1 MGKRNKSTRI
11 SITYFENKLSLNRF
25 LRRFL
30 DTPEDVEDT
39 LHETFLKAY
48 QAERSNSIKSH
59 RSYLFRTAK
68 NLALNKI
75 ESRQIRQ
82 THTVGDIESL
92 PVKTE
97 NVNDLEQRAIIEE
110 RLEWALQA
118 IANLPTRVREVYVLS
133 KVHGLK
139 QKDIAKQLG
148 ITESTVEKH
157 IARGLMLITE
167 DLYEKNREHLTQMES
182 TGKGKTHDTGS

>member
-1 MGKRNKSTRI
+1 MGKRNKPTDV
-11 SITYFENKLSLNRF
+11 SITYSENKASLNRF

-48 QAERSNSIKSH
+48 QAERSVSIKSH

-75 ESRQIRQ
+75 ESRRVRQ
-82 THTVGDIESL
+82 TDTIGDFESL

-97 NVNDLEQRAIIEE
+97 NANELEQRAIIEE

-118 IANLPTRVREVYVLS
+118 IANLPSRVREVYVLS

-148 ITESTVEKH
+148 IAESTVEKH
-157 IARGLMLITE
+157 IARGLLLITE
-167 DLYEKNREHLTQMES
+167 DFYEKNKDHLTRKKS
-182 TGKGKTHDTGS
+182 TRKEENS